1 MKDAEILRARLIAL
15 LGRIVSVEE
24 MRDALEMKQSTYYDQ
39 VKEGRL
45 LSLDNLKLLARNL
58 NVNEVE
64 LLADCGLLAR
74 TELKEY
80 CERNICASCKYSPN
94 PLTIRRKA

>member
-1 MKDAEILRARLIAL
+1 MKDAQILRARLIAL

-45 LSLDNLKLLARNL
+45 MSLDNLKLLARNL

-64 LLADCGLLAR
+64 LLAECGLLAR

-80 CERNICASCKYSPN
+80 CERNICGSCKYSPN